1 MPTRKFIRRDGNVKV
16 ILYLQPERRA
26 ADSGKECF
34 SGRVEIQTDQNNGIF
49 WLFDDL
55 REPWR
60 GSIRETVDSAARAA
74 VAFGSNYS
82 TGNRGDDLPD
92 WAPSA
97 EFADALDWLCAFME
111 EES

>member
-16 ILYLQPERRA
+16 ILYLHEAPSTE
-26 ADSGKECF
+26 KEHF
-34 SGRVEIQTDQNNGIF
+34 SGRIEIQTDANSGMF

-55 REPWR
+55 REQWR
-60 GSIRETVDSAARAA
+60 GGIRQTVDAAARSA
-74 VAFGSNYS
+74 VGFGSYYQ

-97 EFADALDWLCAFME
+97 EFADALSNSGAFMGDW
-111 EES
+111 